1 MPDPISI
8 CLVGTNNFAG
18 SHLRSIRQMETEG
31 LARQTCAVIR
41 RPDVY
46 TEAVADYE
54 ARGVR
59 VYNSY
64 PEMLAA
70 EQGQTQLVALP
81 VAIPDHAETT
91 IAALEA
97 GYDVLLEKPPA
108 PVIQQIDAMLETER
122 RTGHFCCVGF
132 QNQSKCT
139 TRAIKRLICDGK
151 LGRVRRI
158 NVMAEWI
165 RDDAY
170 YARNAW
176 AGKAMFQG
184 KHCMDGP
191 TCNAL
196 AHYLFNA
203 LYWAS
208 PEWGQAADPA
218 SVRGELYHAHPI
230 ESVDTSAVAVKTVN
244 DVAIT
249 YLTTLA
255 GWKTRGPLSR
265 ITGEKGVVDWA
276 ISGDA
281 TLTWADG
288 SREIIADDGSRE
300 HDEVFRNCLR
310 FMQGVDRELNC
321 SLAMTRPYVLAFDGA
336 WESAG
341 APVAVA
347 PEFVT
352 REPKGDSIFTG
363 LNGITEWLDQGYAS
377 GKTYGELRA
386 PWAVKTD
393 WFSMDGYTEFA
404 RTYPDS
410 H

>member
-1 MPDPISI
+1 LPDPITI
-8 CLVGTNNFAG
+8 CLVGTNNFAA
-18 SHLRSIRQMETEG
+18 SHARSIRQMETEG
-31 LARQTCAVIR
+31 LAKQTCAVIR

-46 TEAVADYE
+46 ADAVADY
-54 ARGVR
+54 ASRGVK

-64 PEMLAA
+64 PEMLDA
-70 EQGQTQLVALP
+70 EKGKTQLVALP
-81 VAIPDHAETT
+81 VAIPDHAATT
-91 IAALEA
+91 VAALEA

-108 PVIQQIDAMLETER
+108 PVIQQIDAMLGAEQ
-122 RTGHFCCVGF
+122 RTGQFCCVGF

-139 TRAIKRLICDGK
+139 TRAVKRMICEGK
-151 LGRVRRI
+151 LGRISRI

-170 YARNAW
+170 YARNGW
-176 AGKAMFQG
+176 AGKIVYQG
-184 KHCMDGP
+184 KICMDGP

-208 PEWGQAADPA
+208 PEWGQASDPA
-218 SVRGELYHAHPI
+218 RVRGELYHAHPI
-230 ESVDTSAVAVKTVN
+230 SSVDTSAVAVKTVN
-244 DVAIT
+244 DVDIT

-255 GWKTRGPLSR
+255 GWKSRGPWSR
-265 ITGEKGVVDWA
+265 IAGERGTVDWA

-281 TLTWADG
+281 TVTWADG
-288 SREIIADDGSRE
+288 SQEIIPDDGSRE

-310 FMQGVDRELNC
+310 YMQGVDAELNC
-321 SLAMTRPYVLAFDGA
+321 PLAMTRPYVLAFDGA

-341 APVAVA
+341 APATVA

-352 REPKGDSIFTG
+352 REPKGESVFTG
-363 LNGITEWLDQGYAS
+363 LNDISDWLDRGYES
-377 GKTYGELRA
+377 GKTYGELGA
-386 PWAVKTD
+386 PWAMATD
-393 WFSMDGYTEFA
+393 WFDMDGYTEFA

-410 H
+410 D

>member
-8 CLVGTNNFAG
+8 CLVGTNNFAA
-18 SHLRSIRQMETEG
+18 SHARSIRQMEQEG

-46 TEAVADYE
+46 AAAVADYA
-54 ARGVR
+54 ARGVK

-64 PEMLAA
+64 PEMLQT

-108 PVIQQIDAMLETER
+108 PVIQQIDGMIEAER

-139 TRAIKRLICDGK
+139 TRAVKRLICDGK
-151 LGRVRRI
+151 LGQVRRI

-176 AGKAMFQG
+176 AGRIMHEG
-184 KHCMDGP
+184 NICLDGP

-208 PEWGQAADPA
+208 SEWGHASDPL

-230 ESVDTSAVAVKTVN
+230 QSVDTSAVAVKTASGV
-244 DVAIT
+244 DVT

-255 GWKTRGPLSR
+255 GWETRGPWSH
-265 ITGEKGVVDWA
+265 IEGERGTVDWA

-281 TLTWADG
+281 TVTWADG
-288 SREIIADDGSRE
+288 AQETIADDGTRE
-300 HDEVFRNCLR
+300 HDEVFRNCIR
-310 FMQGVDRELNC
+310 FMQGVDAELNC
-321 SLAMTRPYVLAFDGA
+321 PLAMTRPYVLALNGA

-341 APVAVA
+341 APVTVA

-352 REPKGDSIFTG
+352 REPREKSIFTG
-363 LNGITEWLDQGYAS
+363 LNDISDWLDRGYAA
-377 GKTYGELRA
+377 GQTYAEVGA
-386 PWAVKTD
+386 PWAVATD
-393 WFSMDGYTEFA
+393 WFDMTGYREFTH
-404 RTYPDS
+404 TYPDS
-410 H
+410 E